1 MSGTASVAGFVL
13 VLAAEGLHPA
23 ASAQKVAR

>member
-1 MSGTASVAGFVL
+1 MSGTATLAGFVL
-13 VLAAEGLHPA
+13 VLAAKALHPA